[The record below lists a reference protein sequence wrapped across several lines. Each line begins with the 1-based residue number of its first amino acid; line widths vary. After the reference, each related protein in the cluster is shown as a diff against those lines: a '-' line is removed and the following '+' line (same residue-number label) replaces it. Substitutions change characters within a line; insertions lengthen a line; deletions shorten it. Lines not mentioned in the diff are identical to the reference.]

1 MIEIKRIRTNDK
13 VYDNI
18 EELLIKAFPIEERRD
33 IIYQRQ
39 YTDHNPIFYCNCI
52 IVNNVYI
59 GSITYWDF
67 TEFIYI
73 EHFATEPLY
82 RNKGYGSQTLQIL
95 KEKNKV
101 PIVLEA
107 EEPTDEISRRRIAF
121 YKRQG
126 FKLEEYPYMQP
137 PYRKDD
143 EWIPMKLL
151 TYGLESSEDMLN
163 NIKNRIYKN
172 VYGI

>member
-1 MIEIKRIRTNDK
+1 MVEIKKIRTYDK
-13 VYDNI
+13 DYLYT
-18 EELLIKAFPIEERRD
+18 EELLIKAFPKEERRD
-33 IIYQRQ
+33 IIDQRQ
-39 YTDHNPIFYCNCI
+39 YTDLNPLFHCNSI
-52 IVNNVYI
+52 TNNNVYI
-59 GSITYWDF
+59 GLITYWDF

-73 EHFATEPLY
+73 EHFATEPFY

-163 NIKNRIYKN
+163 NIKNRVYKN